1 MNALPDAK
9 RHSEVP
15 MTQDC
20 SQANRSPVDPEISA
34 WLRAEVRRELGQAR
48 RRDRRL
54 IAGLALGVV
63 LSVPLAGLALPE
75 RNTFA
80 VGERIFASEINDN
93 FEHLWD
99 AVTSLEGAAETF
111 VAKSDAD
118 ERYAPRS
125 VPPIGNGFF
134 DPLVTTDSAVALPA
148 DAFTTVQSQSIEVPG
163 PGRVVVIATA
173 AISSST
179 TAGAPAV
186 WFGVEGDGDSE
197 NTVSTYAAMPGG
209 VAQSLTVH
217 GVFRVND
224 AGVKLYSAA
233 ALPPGAAAV
242 SRSAHMTLLFI
253 PD

>member
-9 RHSEVP
+9 RHSEDQ
-15 MTQDC
+15 MTQDH
-20 SQANRSPVDPEISA
+20 SEAKRSAVDTELSA

-54 IAGLALGVV
+54 MAGLALGAM

-80 VGERIFASEINDN
+80 AGERILASEINDN

-99 AVTSLEGAAETF
+99 AVTNLEGAAETF
-111 VAKSDAD
+111 VARSDAD

-125 VPPIGNGFF
+125 VAPIGNGFF
-134 DPLVTTDSAVALPA
+134 DPLVADAEVALPA

-173 AISSST
+173 ALAST
-179 TAGAPAV
+179 STAGAPLV
-186 WFGVEGDGDSE
+186 WFGVEGDGESE
-197 NTVSTYAAMPGG
+197 NAVSTYAAMPGG

-217 GVFRVND
+217 GVFRVTD
-224 AGVKLYSAA
+224 PGVKLYSAG

-242 SRSAHMTLLFI
+242 SRSSHMTLLFI
-253 PD
+253 AD